1 MNKAER
7 EIRKKKIFELYFKDH
22 FSVMKIGEILN
33 MSYGHVSKII
43 RSFTKSKK
51 KERLYC
57 KGMPVGYETKK
68 KCPVCRVLFNS
79 YRTKYCSKKCGGI
92 GRSLSP
98 EEKRTRNNIKCN
110 LYYHKHKNDEHFK
123 EQIRKHNRTQ
133 YPKLVASGSVK
144 RYAENR
150 RLKLIDLKLNNPAE
164 YERCVR
170 KWREAFKR
178 YYYSHKQQILQRQ
191 KEREAEK
198 KLLTV

>member
-123 EQIRKHNRTQ
+123 EQIKKHNRTQ
-133 YPKLVASGSVK
+133 YPKLVASGYTKK
-144 RYAENR
+144 RAKIR
-150 RLKLIDLKLNNPAE
+150 KIKLLSIEWNNPEE
-164 YERCVR
+164 YQKIIERR
-170 KWREAFKR
+170 REAQKR
-178 YYYSHKQQILQRQ
+178 YYYSHRDQMLQRQ
-191 KEREAEK
+191 RERYLRK